1 MIYLPKLV
9 WSAMLSKS
17 QVLCDVIFCHVIAC
31 SRAKVAM
38 QAQPQPTGIMR
49 LGVDITGIMHRGSGK
64 DFKSGAD
71 ITVARKHEVMAT
83 SMPMSCQCFA
93 GLIVV
98 QDLVCLA
105 RFS

>member
-1 MIYLPKLV
+1 M
-9 WSAMLSKS
+9 
-17 QVLCDVIFCHVIAC
+17 
-31 SRAKVAM
+31 AM
-38 QAQPQPTGIMR
+38 QAQPLPTGVMC
-49 LGVDITGIMHRGSGK
+49 LGVDITGIMLRGSGK

-71 ITVARKHEVMAT
+71 ITAARKHEVMTT
-83 SMPMSCQCFA
+83 SMLMSCQFLA